1 MELTVL
7 RLIIFP
13 EIRQP
18 LLCANYDGPSTGSD
32 YSRCIID
39 ATAIH
44 RYFKED
50 ESTCRGDMNTRH
62 EVNIKDNCAKLKE
75 AHRWYFTLVFI
86 TDIVLV
92 LCSFVLLL
100 LFADWILFVAPVRI
114 MLVL

>member
-1 MELTVL
+1 MVL
-7 RLIIFP
+7 ALGVIII
-13 EIRQP
+13 EG
-18 LLCANYDGPSTGSD
+18 L
-32 YSRCIID
+32 D

-50 ESTCRGDMNTRH
+50 ESTCGGDTINTRH
-62 EVNIKDNCAKLKE
+62 ELNIKDDCAKFKE
-75 AHRWYFTLVFI
+75 AYRWYFMLVFI

-92 LCSFVLLL
+92 LCFIVVLL

>member
-1 MELTVL
+1 MVL
-7 RLIIFP
+7 ALGVIII
-13 EIRQP
+13 EG
-18 LLCANYDGPSTGSD
+18 L
-32 YSRCIID
+32 D

-50 ESTCRGDMNTRH
+50 ESTCGGDMNTRH
-62 EVNIKDNCAKLKE
+62 ELNIKDDCAKFKE
-75 AHRWYFTLVFI
+75 AYRWYFMLVFI